1 MENGEISSLLKM
13 KNNLHSEISKIMNQ
27 VHCADCNDYEYDISE
42 QVTQI
47 LTLIKKHEREVIGK
61 FEHRIHKLRA
71 MIPLT
76 GGMSARNEAKDILDL
91 LAKLKEV
98 T

>member
-1 MENGEISSLLKM
+1 M
-13 KNNLHSEISKIMNQ
+13 KNNLRKELESNKYDLYDYQ
-27 VHCADCNDYEYDISE
+27 VDA
-42 QVTQI
+42 I
-47 LTLIKKHEREVIGK
+47 LALIKKHKRELIGK

-98 T
+98 EK

>member
-1 MENGEISSLLKM
+1 MRDLKG
-13 KNNLHSEISKIMNQ
+13 KISKILLEVGEHPKIDEAIVKYTNQ
-27 VHCADCNDYEYDISE
+27 VLA
-42 QVTQI
+42 
-47 LTLIKKHEREVIGK
+47 LIKKHEREIIGK

-76 GGMSARNEAKDILDL
+76 GGMSARNEAKDILNL

-98 T
+98 EK

>member
-1 MENGEISSLLKM
+1 M
-13 KNNLHSEISKIMNQ
+13 KNNLHSKISKI
-27 VHCADCNDYEYDISE
+27 VDHAVYESGAGNDVLISND
-42 QVTQI
+42 VDNI
-47 LTLIKKHEREVIGK
+47 LALIKKYEREVIGK

-76 GGMSARNEAKDILDL
+76 GGMPARNEAKDILDL